1 MALLGAVCISF
12 PKNIIAKPYIIIPL
26 LYQIII
32 ANYKQSSQEKI
43 MAPARNEAEE
53 EESSDDDDDEME
65 VTKNEAGED
74 GEEEECTDLSNS

>member
-1 MALLGAVCISF
+1 MYISF

-26 LYQIII
+26 LYQII

-53 EESSDDDDDEME
+53 EESSDDDDDDEIE
-65 VTKNEAGED
+65 VTKNEAGD
-74 GEEEECTDLSNS
+74 EEEECTDLSNS